1 MLQKIKE
8 NLDTYLGFNSDELFV
23 DDMIRVFGG
32 AIRDSIA
39 DMPIKDIDILCG
51 PQTCKKLGII
61 LETNGYKYLPSVLSS
76 YEIGQIYTIQGVIN
90 EPHTWIKGNSMVQ
103 LIRPVTTKTNPNKL
117 PILDQV
123 IIDKFKSQYL
133 KEAFVDLI
141 ANVDISACG
150 VSYDGKHL
158 YENYPAAVLHAKAK
172 IFSVNEKA
180 KMYIERR
187 IIHRTGKLIERG
199 WEELSNNKADQ
210 RDLKIAQLFTDID
223 FDYVREYEVNRN
235 SFVYSEKSLLD
246 AYDWP
251 F

>member
-8 NLDTYLGFNSDELFV
+8 NLDKYLGFNSNELFI
-23 DDMIRVFGG
+23 DDMVRVFGG

-39 DMPIKDIDILCG
+39 DMPIKDIDVLCG

-61 LETNGYKYLPSVLSS
+61 LESKGYKYLPSVLST
-76 YEIGQIYTIQGVIN
+76 YEIGQVYTIKGVIN
-90 EPHTWIKGNSMVQ
+90 EPHTWIKGDSMVQ
-103 LIRPVTTKTNPNKL
+103 LIRPVSTKTNPNNL

-123 IIDKFKSQYL
+123 LVDKFKAQYL
-133 KEAFVDLI
+133 KEAFIDLI
-141 ANVDISACG
+141 ANVDISCCG
-150 VSYDGKHL
+150 VSYDGEHL
-158 YENYPAAVLHAKAK
+158 YENYPGAVLHSKSK
-172 IFSVNEKA
+172 IFSVNERA

-199 WEELSNNKADQ
+199 WQELSNSKSDQ
-210 RDLKIAQLFTDID
+210 RDLKINQLLTNLD
-223 FDYVREYEVNRN
+223 FDYVKEYEVNKN

-246 AYDWP
+246 AYDYP

>member
-1 MLQKIKE
+1 MLDKIKN
-8 NLDTYLGFNSDELFV
+8 NLDKYLGFNSDELFV

-32 AIRDSIA
+32 AVRDSIA

-51 PQTCKKLGII
+51 PKGCRRLEVI
-61 LETNGYKYLPSVLSS
+61 LQNKGYKYLPNVLSS

-90 EPHTWIKGNSMVQ
+90 EPKTFIKGDSMVQ

-123 IIDKFKSQYL
+123 IIDKFKAQYL

-141 ANVDISACG
+141 ANVDISCCG
-150 VSYDGKHL
+150 VSYDGKNL

-172 IFSVNEKA
+172 IFSVNDKA

-187 IIHRTGKLIERG
+187 IIHRTGKLCDRG
-199 WEELSNNKADQ
+199 WVQLTNNKAEQ
-210 RDLKIAQLFTDID
+210 RDFKIAQLLTNLD
-223 FDYVREYEVNRN
+223 FDYVKEYESYKK